1 MNPETID
8 DPLIEAD
15 EFFIDDPELIA
26 ELKAS
31 LEEADRGETIPAE
44 EVMRE
49 LRGMREQRP

>member
-8 DPLIEAD
+8 DPVIEAD

-49 LRGMREQRP
+49 LREMREQRP